1 MFRHH
6 KRQLKERRKMKKT
19 NFNKEKNT
27 PIRDPL
33 HNYTFNGT
41 DKAIQMRLRKEDIKV
56 HKLDLYSMHSHADEL
71 DPDKV
76 IGNTRQGT
84 VIERYKEIK
93 RELENDIESSVVHD
107 MTKWKNNKKKTK
119 ARNRD
124 RRLKMNNSAFNNV
137 D

>member
-41 DKAIQMRLRKEDIKV
+41 DKAIQMQLRKEGIKV

-76 IGNTRQGT
+76 IGNTCQGT

-93 RELENDIESSVVHD
+93 RELNNEMESSMVHD
-107 MTKWKNNKKKTK
+107 MTRWKVNKNKSK

-124 RRLKMNNSAFNNV
+124 RRLKMDYRAL